1 MDAKQLKSTSKFL
14 SLVLRHQPD
23 KIGVE
28 LDEQGWID
36 VETLLAAINRSGKR
50 VTREQLNEVVE
61 TNDKRRFQFSGD
73 GAQIRATQGHSVEV
87 DLGYQPAT
95 PPEFL
100 LHGTPERSVA
110 IILETGLKKMARHHV
125 HLHHDQATASAV
137 GQRRGKP
144 ILLQIAAG
152 RMHADGYLFYVTPNE
167 VWLTDEV
174 PPQYLSLLEVASG

>member
-1 MDAKQLKSTSKFL
+1 MDEKQLKSTSKFL

-36 VETLLAAINRSGKR
+36 VDTLLAAMNRSGKKLT
-50 VTREQLNEVVE
+50 VEQLREVV
-61 TNDKRRFQFSGD
+61 TKNDKQRFKFSDDQRR
-73 GAQIRATQGHSVEV
+73 IRANQGHSVEV
-87 DLGYQPAT
+87 ELGYEPAE

-100 LHGTPERSVA
+100 LHGTPAGSVA

-125 HLHHDQATASAV
+125 HLHHDRETASAV

-144 ILLQIAAG
+144 VLLQVASG
-152 RMHADGYLFYVTPNE
+152 RMHGDGYLFYVTPNQ

-174 PPQYLSLLEVASG
+174 PPAYIHVLQ